1 MSDIMEETA
10 QTDEVTSSVRAGF
23 EEIAAKVAAG
33 TKLDD
38 DELDKVADVALVII
52 RNLLSY
58 FDATNVTIDEYDGE
72 RGQLIF
78 NVVGDDLG
86 ILIGYHG
93 KVLESFKYMFNLLL
107 NTELG
112 FKFPATVDIEGYQ
125 TRQYEKIQSLAKS
138 AAHRA
143 VQRGTEVRM
152 HPMRPYERRIVHL
165 ALRNNNKVTT
175 HSEGQEPNRCVVVV
189 PIRK

>member
-86 ILIGYHG
+86 TVEHVGLFGY
-93 KVLESFKYMFNLLL
+93 
-107 NTELG
+107 
-112 FKFPATVDIEGYQ
+112 
-125 TRQYEKIQSLAKS
+125 
-138 AAHRA
+138 
-143 VQRGTEVRM
+143 
-152 HPMRPYERRIVHL
+152 
-165 ALRNNNKVTT
+165 
-175 HSEGQEPNRCVVVV
+175 
-189 PIRK
+189 

>member
-1 MSDIMEETA
+1 MSDIMEEA
-10 QTDEVTSSVRAGF
+10 VGAEEVTSSIREGF

-38 DELDKVADVALVII
+38 DELDQVADVALVII

-58 FDATNVTIDEYDGE
+58 FDASNVTIDEYDGE

-78 NVVGDDLG
+78 NAVGDDLG

-93 KVLESFKYMFNLLL
+93 KVLESFKYLFNLLL

-125 TRQYEKIQSLAKS
+125 TRQFEKIQSLAKS

-143 VQRGTEVRM
+143 VQRGSEVRM

-165 ALRNNNKVTT
+165 ALRNNTKVTT